1 MGESEGA
8 LDVLVID
15 RNLKDID
22 YSLAKC
28 CNPIYGDNIFGFV
41 TVSGGI
47 KIHRTSCPNAAALRQ
62 RFGYRIVPARWS
74 GKGESKYDITLQAIG
89 NDDIAIISTITSLLT
104 KEGNATLRS
113 LNIDTGDGLFKA
125 LITVRLSDTTQLHS
139 LIRKLRTVKGIKD
152 IQRK

>member
-1 MGESEGA
+1 M
-8 LDVLVID
+8 
-15 RNLKDID
+15 
-22 YSLAKC
+22 
-28 CNPIYGDNIFGFV
+28 
-41 TVSGGI
+41 
-47 KIHRTSCPNAAALRQ
+47 SCPNAAALRQ